1 MQAQT
6 LVAQAPL
13 PVFAWLRGRSFD
25 MTFIVGLAVGAI
37 ALALAAV
44 TEPRLFPII
53 LVADLWLLGY
63 HHVISTYT
71 RLAFDR
77 ESFAQNRFLVVGLP
91 ILVLAATTSLA
102 LSIGAWILP
111 TVYLYWQWLHYTRQ
125 SYGIAQIYRRKAG
138 MPTDERFSLHKG
150 VIYVLPLWGILH
162 RSAQAPATFLGMEI
176 KVIPVAPVVV
186 EAAGVIAMAIF
197 AAWVWQ
203 QIVAWR
209 EGKLAGAYAL
219 YMLSHVAVFATGYVL
234 IDDINFGWLAINIW
248 HNSQYIGLVWMS
260 NTNRFKAGVDPKAKL
275 LSWMSQ
281 VRNWPLYFAICFG
294 VSTTLYIAISVGL
307 ALFGLTAITF
317 ALIAYQTLNFHHYI
331 VDSLIWKVR
340 RPKLQA
346 QLGLG
351 SGR

>member
-1 MQAQT
+1 MQAQALT
-6 LVAQAPL
+6 AAAPL
-13 PVFAWLRGRSFD
+13 PTFAWLRGLHFD
-25 MTFIVGLAVGAI
+25 MSFIVGLAIAAI
-37 ALALAAV
+37 ALALTV
-44 TEPRLFPII
+44 VYDPRLFPVI

-77 ESFAQNRFLVVGLP
+77 ESFAQHRFLILGLP
-91 ILVLAATTSLA
+91 FIVLACTTALA

-111 TVYLYWQWLHYTRQ
+111 TIYLYWQWLHYTRQ

-162 RSAQAPATFLGMEI
+162 RSAQAPEAFLGLPI
-176 KVIPVAPVVV
+176 KFIPVAPMVA
-186 EAAGVIAMAIF
+186 EAVGIVALAIF
-197 AAWVWQ
+197 AAWIWQ
-203 QIVAWR
+203 QITAWR

-219 YMLSHVAVFATGYVL
+219 YMLTHVAVFTTGYVL

-248 HNSQYIGLVWMS
+248 HNAQYIGLVWIS
-260 NTNRFKAGVDPKAKL
+260 NTNRFKNGVDPKAKL

-281 VRNWPLYFAICFG
+281 PRNWLPYFAICFG
-294 VSTTLYIAISVGL
+294 VSTTIYLSILFGL
-307 ALFGLTAITF
+307 SLFGLTAITF
-317 ALIAYQTLNFHHYI
+317 SLIAFQTINFHHYI
-331 VDSLIWKVR
+331 VDALIWKVR

-346 QLGLG
+346 QLGLAP
-351 SGR
+351 RP

>member
-1 MQAQT
+1 MQAQA
-6 LVAQAPL
+6 LVATTPL
-13 PVFAWLRGRSFD
+13 PTFAWLRGRGFD
-25 MTFIVGLAVGAI
+25 LSYIVGIAVGAI

-44 TEPRLFPII
+44 FEPRLFPII
-53 LVADLWLLGY
+53 LIADLWLLGY

-71 RLAFDR
+71 RVAFDR
-77 ESFAQNRFLVVGLP
+77 DSLAQHRFLVLVLP
-91 ILVLAATTSLA
+91 FLVLATTTTLA

-138 MPTDERFSLHKG
+138 MANDERFSLHKG
-150 VIYVLPLWGILH
+150 VIYVLPLWGILY
-162 RSAQAPATFLGMEI
+162 RSAQAPETFLGMPI
-176 KVIPVAPVVV
+176 KVIPVNLMVADAVGVV
-186 EAAGVIAMAIF
+186 ALAIL

-203 QIVAWR
+203 QAMAWR

-234 IDDINFGWLAINIW
+234 IDDINYGWLAINIW

-275 LSWMSQ
+275 ISWMSQ
-281 VRNWPLYFAICFG
+281 PRNWLAYFLICFG
-294 VSTTLYIAISVGL
+294 VSSALYIAISLGL
-307 ALFGLTAITF
+307 AIFGLTAITF

-351 SGR
+351 GSR